1 MSHINLHT
9 GRGLEGLENMVLLKL
24 ALEGGWKAKMAQ
36 SRAGHSG
43 FEGEKPKGGYAGG
56 KDRIS
61 DWAKTK
67 DYCF

>member
-1 MSHINLHT
+1 
-9 GRGLEGLENMVLLKL
+9 LENMVLLKL
-24 ALEGGWKAKMAQ
+24 VLEGGCKVKMAQ

-61 DWAKTK
+61 DWAE
-67 DYCF
+67 